1 MLAADYV
8 TTDEGTGI
16 VHLAPAFG
24 EEDKLAADAAGIVAV
39 VPVDA
44 AGRFTAEVFDYE
56 GVHVFDANLL
66 IIDDLKATT
75 AGTPSGSVTA
85 STVLL
90 RRETYD
96 HPYPHCWRCKN
107 PLIYRAVSSWFVEVT
122 KIRDRMGELNGE
134 HHLGA
139 RPCEGR
145 PVRQVAGQRPRLV
158 DQPESLLGHAD
169 PDLEVRRPRV
179 PADRRL
185 RLDRRAGARLRGDRS
200 PICTGRTST
209 S

>member
-16 VHLAPAFG
+16 VHMAPGFG

-122 KIRDRMGELNGE
+122 KFRERMGELNE
-134 HHLGA
+134 RDHLGA
-139 RPCEGR
+139 RPREAR
-145 PVRQVAGQRPRLV
+145 PVRQVAVQRPRLV
-158 DQPESLLGHAD
+158 DQPEPLT
-169 PDLEVRRPRV
+169 
-179 PADRRL
+179 
-185 RLDRRAGARLRGDRS
+185 GARRSRSGSPTTPRTRGSTSTARS
-200 PICTGRTST
+200 PSWSATSG
-209 S
+209 